1 MAYDFRDN
9 RRTNYYAPGRQDS
22 AIDVIV
28 LHHWGIEGQN
38 WDNLTHWILTHQ
50 PRRMS
55 VHYIAMDGKVER
67 QVAEE
72 DTAFH
77 GGNVPIN
84 IRSIGIE
91 ARPEATDGDYDTV
104 AELIADIWSRH
115 GKLPIIGHNRVPSV
129 RDNQAYV
136 ATGCPGKW
144 DINRVTRE
152 AEAWYKKKYKTASS
166 GGSSGSDDKS
176 YPFDNPYKAAIPIQG
191 YEFPRWRGSLKA
203 IKRTGDI
210 IQSTERVDVGDNAF
224 VRCGETDGWYLVKAN
239 GRWQVSD
246 ASPKTYTVKAG
257 DSPWS
262 IAQRELGNGMR
273 YVEILELN
281 KLAEPTIYIGQK
293 LEMPKE

>member
-1 MAYDFRDN
+1 MSYELRDN

-38 WDNLTHWILTHQ
+38 WDNLTQWILTHQ

-55 VHYIAMDGKVER
+55 VHYIAMAGKVER
-67 QVAEE
+67 QVDEE

-91 ARPEATDGDYDTV
+91 ARPEATDGDYNTV
-104 AELIADIWSRH
+104 AELVADIWSRH

-144 DINRVTRE
+144 DIDRVTQE
-152 AEAWYKKKYKTASS
+152 AEAWYKKKHGIAS
-166 GGSSGSDDKS
+166 GGDKS

-191 YEFPRWRGSLKA
+191 YELPRWRGSLKA
-203 IKRTGDI
+203 IKRAGDI
-210 IQSTERVDVGDNAF
+210 INSVERVDVGDNAF
-224 VRCGETDGWYLVKAN
+224 VRCGETGGWYLVKAN

-246 ASPKTYTVKAG
+246 ARPKAYKVKAG
-257 DSPWS
+257 DTLWS
-262 IAQRELGNGMR
+262 IAQKELGNGMR

-281 KLAEPTIYIGQK
+281 KLKDPVIYIGQK